1 MAKTAKMQTS
11 FKNGLQA
18 SHLARIIAQDQHRGS
33 STENK
38 IEVVLNGLR
47 EITDI
52 DKLKDLDS
60 DKIQTYL
67 DTLYDKLQSG
77 ELSSATTSSYVSALN
92 DIINYANEYAGK
104 SLETVSAKDFNLNR
118 GGFKFHNN
126 IVSQETHNQFLDFLK
141 QQAQTDI
148 RAQALMHSLTLQ
160 RELGLRLR
168 ESIRITK
175 EAISQALTTNV
186 LRLDKS
192 DGTKNGQARD
202 IPLSYKSQK
211 EALKNTLNF
220 IKEHEFKALIPNTSF
235 KEQRNYAQNIRAAF
249 ERATGIDIQYHG
261 ERKFFLN
268 QEVKKHGEKYTSGI
282 SGHHREK
289 IIKYYKEPE

>member
-1 MAKTAKMQTS
+1 MAKKAKMQTS

-18 SHLARIIAQDQHRGS
+18 SHLARIVATDQHRGS

-38 IEVVLNGLR
+38 IEAVLNGLR
-47 EITDI
+47 ETTDI

-92 DIINYANEYAGK
+92 DIIQYANEYAGK
-104 SLETVSAKDFNLNR
+104 NLETVSAKDFNLNR
-118 GGFKFHNN
+118 GEFKFHNN
-126 IVSQETHNQFLDFLK
+126 IVSQKAHNQFLDFLK

-175 EAISQALTTNV
+175 EAISQALKTGI
-186 LRLDKS
+186 LRIDKS

-202 IPLSYKSQK
+202 IPLTYDSQK

-268 QEVKKHGEKYTSGI
+268 QEVRKHGESHTTEI
-282 SGHHREK
+282 AGHHRPSAM
-289 IIKYYKEPE
+289 KYYKEPE